1 MNKTVLDYTEEELR
15 ALSIQELEALCKE
28 AEYMESRWNTS
39 QLVSKTLINS
49 LYGAMANKYFL
60 LFNEDMAAAI
70 TGNGRYFI
78 QKLANYIEETLQK
91 LLPQEK
97 PYIVYGDTDSVLGS
111 TLVRTDDGE
120 IKIEDLYDMLDGYIE
135 ERGEDN
141 FIKHIQTPIKAAS
154 VSQQMQLEYNKINY
168 VMKHKVKKRMY
179 KIMCGGDEVT
189 ITEDHS
195 MMVVR
200 GGALT
205 SIKPRELQKGDK
217 LVKIIEA
224 NKNWLN
230 TDEGKAV
237 KKKRSEELSKRMKGK
252 PKSEEQKRKMSEA
265 AKARWATRK
274 LTH

>member
-1 MNKTVLDYTEEELR
+1 MKPVLDYTEEELMS
-15 ALSIQELEALCKE
+15 LPTDELTVLLKE
-28 AEYMESRWNTS
+28 AESGESKFNTA

-49 LYGAMANKYFL
+49 LYGALANRYFL

-179 KIMCGGDEVT
+179 KIRCEGDEVT

-237 KKKRSEELSKRMKGK
+237 KKKQSEELSKRMKGK
-252 PKSEEQKRKMSEA
+252 PKPEEQKRKMSEA

-274 LTH
+274 LTQ